1 MTATTPTQWDGRLHS
16 GGWRAAHGG
25 TVDVLE
31 KATGELLATV
41 GLADATDVAE
51 AAERAAQAQP
61 AWAATSFEERAAIL
75 RRAAALLEER
85 APSVIDWLVRE
96 TGEIRARAT
105 HETRISVGEIR
116 EASALAGQPFGELLP
131 TTERGR
137 MSFAQRV
144 PIGVVGAI
152 TPWNAPVILGI
163 RVIAPALALGN
174 AVVIKPDAQTPI
186 TGGLLLASI
195 FEEAGLPEG
204 VLHALPGAAEA
215 GEAIVV
221 DPRIGLISFTGS
233 TAVGRRVGELAGR
246 HLKKVSLELGGNNA
260 LIVLDDADIDARH
273 LVRRVG
279 LVPAPGPALLLD
291 RPPPRG
297 RGGGGGL
304 PGRDHRR
311 ADALAVGDPF
321 REDVALG
328 PIINQ
333 RQLDRFDAIV
343 HDTVAAGARLR
354 TGGTHEQRFYR
365 PTVLE
370 GVTPSMPAF
379 ADEIFGP
386 VAAVTTFSSVEE
398 AVRLAN
404 QTEYGL
410 AASIYTSSLTRG
422 MEIARSMRTG
432 MVHINDTTINDQAL
446 APFGGMGASGNGG
459 RFGSLAN
466 WEEFTQWQWCTA
478 RDVGPAF
485 AFWRR
490 QRRQQNQTR
499 MRGRGCAI

>member
-1 MTATTPTQWDGRLHS
+1 MTAATAPAQWEGQLHS

-31 KATGELLATV
+31 KATGERLATV

-61 AWAATSFEERAAIL
+61 GWAATSFEERAAIL
-75 RRAAALLEER
+75 RRAADLLEER
-85 APSVIDWLVRE
+85 APFVIDWLVRE
-96 TGEIRARAT
+96 TGEIRARST

-116 EASALAGQPFGELLP
+116 EAAALAGQPFGELLP

-137 MSFAQRV
+137 LSFAQRV

-174 AVVIKPDAQTPI
+174 AVVIKPDAQTPV

-195 FEEAGLPEG
+195 FEEAGLPDG

-215 GEAIVV
+215 GEAMVV

-233 TAVGRRVGELAGR
+233 TAVGRRVGELGGK

-260 LIVLDDADIDARH
+260 LIVLDDADLERASSSGAWGSFLHQGQLCFSTGRH
-273 LVRRVG
+273 LVAEGVAG
-279 LVPAPGPALLLD
+279 DYLD
-291 RPPPRG
+291 AITA
-297 RGGGGGL
+297 
-304 PGRDHRR
+304 R
-311 ADALAVGDPF
+311 AEKLKVGDPF

-333 RQLDRFDAIV
+333 RQLDRFDGIV
-343 HDTVAAGARLR
+343 RDTVSAGAVLR
-354 TGGTHEQRFYR
+354 TGGTYEERFYR

-370 GVTPSMPAF
+370 GVTPAMPAF
-379 ADEIFGP
+379 VDEIFGP
-386 VAAVTTFSSVEE
+386 VAAVTTFASVDE

-410 AASIYTSSLTRG
+410 AASIYTSSLGRG
-422 MEIARSMRTG
+422 MEIARSMRAG
-432 MVHINDTTINDQAL
+432 MVHINDTTINDQAV

-485 AFWRR
+485 AF
-490 QRRQQNQTR
+490 
-499 MRGRGCAI
+499 

>member
-1 MTATTPTQWDGRLHS
+1 MTAATAPAEWEGQLHS

-31 KATGELLATV
+31 KATGERLATV

-51 AAERAAQAQP
+51 AAERAAAAQP
-61 AWAATSFEERAAIL
+61 EWAATSFEERAAIL
-75 RRAAALLEER
+75 RRAADLLEER
-85 APSVIDWLVRE
+85 APFVIDWLVRE

-116 EASALAGQPFGELLP
+116 EAASLAGQPFGELLP

-137 MSFAQRV
+137 LSFAQRV

-174 AVVIKPDAQTPI
+174 AVVIKPDAQTPV

-195 FEEAGLPEG
+195 FQEAGLPDG

-246 HLKKVSLELGGNNA
+246 NLKKVSLELGGNNA
-260 LIVLDDADIDARH
+260 LIVFDDADIERASSSGAWGSFLHQGQLCFSTGRH
-273 LVRRVG
+273 LVAEGVAG
-279 LVPAPGPALLLD
+279 DYLD
-291 RPPPRG
+291 AITA
-297 RGGGGGL
+297 
-304 PGRDHRR
+304 R
-311 ADALAVGDPF
+311 AEKLKVGDPF
-321 REDVALG
+321 RDDVALG

-343 HDTVAAGARLR
+343 HDTVAAGAVLR
-354 TGGTHEQRFYR
+354 TGGTHEERFYR

-386 VAAVTTFSSVEE
+386 VAAVTTFASAEE

-404 QTEYGL
+404 QSEYGL
-410 AASIYTSSLTRG
+410 AASIYTSSLGRG
-422 MEIARSMRTG
+422 MEIARSMRVG
-432 MVHINDTTINDQAL
+432 MVHINDTTINDQAV

-485 AFWRR
+485 AF
-490 QRRQQNQTR
+490 
-499 MRGRGCAI
+499 

>member
-1 MTATTPTQWDGRLHS
+1 MMAVTAPTEWEGQLHS
-16 GGWRAAHGG
+16 SGWRAAHGG
-25 TVDVLE
+25 TVDVQE
-31 KATGELLATV
+31 KATGERLATV
-41 GLADATDVAE
+41 GFADATDVAE
-51 AAERAAQAQP
+51 AAERAALAQP
-61 AWAATSFEERAAIL
+61 EWAATSFEERAAIL

-116 EASALAGQPFGELLP
+116 EAAALAGQPFGELLP

-195 FEEAGLPEG
+195 FEEAGLPDG

-233 TAVGRRVGELAGR
+233 TAVGRRVGELGGR

-260 LIVLDDADIDARH
+260 LIVLDDADIERASSSGAWGSFLHQGQLCFSTGRH
-273 LVRRVG
+273 LVADGVAG
-279 LVPAPGPALLLD
+279 DYLD
-291 RPPPRG
+291 AITA
-297 RGGGGGL
+297 
-304 PGRDHRR
+304 R
-311 ADALAVGDPF
+311 ADALTVGDPF
-321 REDVALG
+321 RDDVSLG

-343 HDTVAAGARLR
+343 HDTVAAGALLR

-379 ADEIFGP
+379 AEEIFGP

-410 AASIYTSSLTRG
+410 AASIYTSSLGRG

-466 WEEFTQWQWCTA
+466 WEEFTQWQWCTT
-478 RDVGPAF
+478 RDEGPAF
-485 AFWRR
+485 AF
-490 QRRQQNQTR
+490 
-499 MRGRGCAI
+499 

>member
-1 MTATTPTQWDGRLHS
+1 
-16 GGWRAAHGG
+16 
-25 TVDVLE
+25 
-31 KATGELLATV
+31 V
-41 GLADATDVAE
+41 GK
-51 AAERAAQAQP
+51 
-61 AWAATSFEERAAIL
+61 
-75 RRAAALLEER
+75 
-85 APSVIDWLVRE
+85 
-96 TGEIRARAT
+96 
-105 HETRISVGEIR
+105 IR
-116 EASALAGQPFGELLP
+116 EAAALAGQPFGELLP

-137 MSFAQRV
+137 LSFAQRV

-174 AVVIKPDAQTPI
+174 AVVIKPDAQTPV

-195 FEEAGLPEG
+195 FQEAGLPDG

-215 GEAIVV
+215 GEAMVC

-233 TAVGRRVGELAGR
+233 TAVGRRVGELGGR
-246 HLKKVSLELGGNNA
+246 NLKKVSLELGGNNA
-260 LIVLDDADIDARH
+260 MIVLDDADIDRASSSGAWGSFLHQGQLCFSTGRH
-273 LVRRVG
+273 LVAEGVAG
-279 LVPAPGPALLLD
+279 DYVDAITA
-291 RPPPRG
+291 
-297 RGGGGGL
+297 
-304 PGRDHRR
+304 R
-311 ADALAVGDPF
+311 AEKLKVGDPY

-333 RQLDRFDAIV
+333 RQLDRFDGIV
-343 HDTVAAGARLR
+343 RDTVSAGATLR
-354 TGGTHEQRFYR
+354 TGGTYEERFYR
-365 PTVLE
+365 PTVLA
-370 GVTPSMPAF
+370 GVTPAMPAF

-410 AASIYTSSLTRG
+410 AASIYTSSLGRG
-422 MEIARSMRTG
+422 MEIARSMRVG
-432 MVHINDTTINDQAL
+432 MVHINDTTINDQAV

-485 AFWRR
+485 AF
-490 QRRQQNQTR
+490 
-499 MRGRGCAI
+499 

>member
-1 MTATTPTQWDGRLHS
+1 
-16 GGWRAAHGG
+16 
-25 TVDVLE
+25 
-31 KATGELLATV
+31 
-41 GLADATDVAE
+41 
-51 AAERAAQAQP
+51 
-61 AWAATSFEERAAIL
+61 
-75 RRAAALLEER
+75 
-85 APSVIDWLVRE
+85 
-96 TGEIRARAT
+96 
-105 HETRISVGEIR
+105 VGEIR
-116 EASALAGQPFGELLP
+116 EAAALPGQPFGELLP

-144 PIGVVGAI
+144 PVGVVGAI

-215 GEAIVV
+215 GEAMVV

-260 LIVLDDADIDARH
+260 LIVLDDADIERASSSGAWGSFLHQGQLCFSTGRH
-273 LVRRVG
+273 LVAEGVAGDYLDAITAR
-279 LVPAPGPALLLD
+279 AEALK
-291 RPPPRG
+291 
-297 RGGGGGL
+297 
-304 PGRDHRR
+304 
-311 ADALAVGDPF
+311 VGDPF
-321 REDVALG
+321 RDDVALG

-343 HDTVAAGARLR
+343 HDTVAAGALLR

-379 ADEIFGP
+379 VDEIFGP

-410 AASIYTSSLTRG
+410 AASIYTSSLGRG
-422 MEIARSMRTG
+422 MEIARSMRAG
-432 MVHINDTTINDQAL
+432 MVHINDTTINDQAI

-478 RDVGPAF
+478 RDEGPAF
-485 AFWRR
+485 AF
-490 QRRQQNQTR
+490 
-499 MRGRGCAI
+499 

>member
-1 MTATTPTQWDGRLHS
+1 M
-16 GGWRAAHGG
+16 
-25 TVDVLE
+25 
-31 KATGELLATV
+31 
-41 GLADATDVAE
+41 
-51 AAERAAQAQP
+51 
-61 AWAATSFEERAAIL
+61 
-75 RRAAALLEER
+75 
-85 APSVIDWLVRE
+85 IDWLVRE

-116 EASALAGQPFGELLP
+116 EAAALAGQPYGELLP

-195 FEEAGLPEG
+195 FEEAGLPDG

-221 DPRIGLISFTGS
+221 DPNVGLISFTGS
-233 TAVGRRVGELAGR
+233 TAVGRRVGELGGR

-260 LIVLDDADIDARH
+260 LIVLDDADIERASSSGAWGSFLHQGQLCFSTGRH
-273 LVRRVG
+273 LVADGVAGDYLDAITAR
-279 LVPAPGPALLLD
+279 AEALK
-291 RPPPRG
+291 
-297 RGGGGGL
+297 
-304 PGRDHRR
+304 
-311 ADALAVGDPF
+311 VGDPF

-343 HDTVAAGARLR
+343 HDTVAAGALLR

-370 GVTPSMPAF
+370 GVTPAMPAF
-379 ADEIFGP
+379 AEEIFGP

-410 AASIYTSSLTRG
+410 AASIYTSSMGRG
-422 MEIARSMRTG
+422 MEIARSMRAG
-432 MVHINDTTINDQAL
+432 MVHINDTTINDQAV

-478 RDVGPAF
+478 RDEGPAF
-485 AFWRR
+485 AF
-490 QRRQQNQTR
+490 
-499 MRGRGCAI
+499 

>member
-1 MTATTPTQWDGRLHS
+1 MTAVTAPTEWEGQLHS
-16 GGWRAAHGG
+16 SGWRAAHGG
-25 TVDVLE
+25 TVDVQE

-51 AAERAAQAQP
+51 AAERAALAQP
-61 AWAATSFEERAAIL
+61 EWAATSFEERAAVL

-85 APSVIDWLVRE
+85 AQSVIDWLVRE

-116 EASALAGQPFGELLP
+116 EAAALAGQPFGELLP

-195 FEEAGLPEG
+195 FEEAGLPDG
-204 VLHALPGAAEA
+204 VLHVLPGAAEA

-233 TAVGRRVGELAGR
+233 TAVGRRVGEL
-246 HLKKVSLELGGNNA
+246 GGNNA
-260 LIVLDDADIDARH
+260 LIVLDDADIERASSSGAWGSFLHQGQLCFSTGRH
-273 LVRRVG
+273 LVADGVAG
-279 LVPAPGPALLLD
+279 DYLD
-291 RPPPRG
+291 AITA
-297 RGGGGGL
+297 
-304 PGRDHRR
+304 R
-311 ADALAVGDPF
+311 ADALSVGDPF
-321 REDVALG
+321 REDVSLG

-343 HDTVAAGARLR
+343 HDTVAAGALLR

-370 GVTPSMPAF
+370 GVTPAMPAF

-410 AASIYTSSLTRG
+410 AASIYTSSLGRG
-422 MEIARSMRTG
+422 MEIARSMRAG
-432 MVHINDTTINDQAL
+432 MVHINDTTINDQAV

-478 RDVGPAF
+478 RDEGPAF
-485 AFWRR
+485 AF
-490 QRRQQNQTR
+490 
-499 MRGRGCAI
+499 

>member
-1 MTATTPTQWDGRLHS
+1 MTAATVPAEWDGQLHS
-16 GGWRAAHGG
+16 SGWRAAHGG
-25 TVDVLE
+25 TVDVHE

-41 GLADATDVAE
+41 GLASATDVAE
-51 AAERAAQAQP
+51 AAERAAVAQP
-61 AWAATSFEERAAIL
+61 EWAATSFEERAAIL

-116 EASALAGQPFGELLP
+116 EAAALAGQPFGELLP

-195 FEEAGLPEG
+195 FEEAGLPDG
-204 VLHALPGAAEA
+204 VLHALPGAAKA

-221 DPRIGLISFTGS
+221 DPRIGLVSFTGS
-233 TAVGRRVGELAGR
+233 TAVGRRVGELGGR

-260 LIVLDDADIDARH
+260 LIVLDDADVERASSSGAWGSFLHQGQLCFSTGRH
-273 LVRRVG
+273 LVADGVAG
-279 LVPAPGPALLLD
+279 DYLD
-291 RPPPRG
+291 AITA
-297 RGGGGGL
+297 
-304 PGRDHRR
+304 R
-311 ADALAVGDPF
+311 ADALKVGDPF
-321 REDVALG
+321 RDDVALG

-343 HDTVAAGARLR
+343 HDTVAAGAVLR

-370 GVTPSMPAF
+370 GVTPAMPAF

-410 AASIYTSSLTRG
+410 AASIYTSSLGRG
-422 MEIARSMRTG
+422 MEIARSIRVG
-432 MVHINDTTINDQAL
+432 MVHINDTTINDQAV

-478 RDVGPAF
+478 RDEGPAF
-485 AFWRR
+485 AF
-490 QRRQQNQTR
+490 
-499 MRGRGCAI
+499 

>member
-1 MTATTPTQWDGRLHS
+1 MTAVTAPAEWEGQVHS

-25 TVDVLE
+25 TVDVE
-31 KATGELLATV
+31 DKATGELLATV
-41 GLADATDVAE
+41 GFADATDVAE
-51 AAERAAQAQP
+51 AAERAALAQP
-61 AWAATSFEERAAIL
+61 EWAATSFEERAEIL
-75 RRAAALLEER
+75 RCAAALLEER

-116 EASALAGQPFGELLP
+116 EAAALTGQPFGELLP

-137 MSFAQRV
+137 LSFAQRV

-195 FEEAGLPEG
+195 FEEAGLPDG

-233 TAVGRRVGELAGR
+233 TAVGRRVGELGGR

-260 LIVLDDADIDARH
+260 LIVLDDADIERASSSGAWGSFLHQGQLCFSTGRH
-273 LVRRVG
+273 LVADGVAG
-279 LVPAPGPALLLD
+279 DYLD
-291 RPPPRG
+291 AITA
-297 RGGGGGL
+297 
-304 PGRDHRR
+304 R
-311 ADALAVGDPF
+311 ADALVVGDPF
-321 REDVALG
+321 RDDVSLG

-343 HDTVAAGARLR
+343 RDTVAAGALLR
-354 TGGTHEQRFYR
+354 TGGTYEQRFYR

-370 GVTPSMPAF
+370 GVTPAMPAF

-410 AASIYTSSLTRG
+410 AASIYTSSLGRG
-422 MEIARSMRTG
+422 MEIARSMRAG
-432 MVHINDTTINDQAL
+432 MVHINDTTINDQAV

-478 RDVGPAF
+478 RDEGPAF
-485 AFWRR
+485 AF
-490 QRRQQNQTR
+490 
-499 MRGRGCAI
+499 